1 MVILGSRL
9 SRSTIDGRSS
19 LHSPLIRPSSSAQAI
34 YNRRRATPVAGLLVT
49 QYQRGRAKEY
59 RAIEMLRSEGWTV
72 GRSAGSH
79 SPVDIF
85 AARAGKVL
93 LVQVK
98 SKRARLDN
106 EELRELVKWAR
117 AFNADA
123 EVWHFKG
130 RGNLERRR
138 ISLDGQE

>member
-1 MVILGSRL
+1 MELLRK
-9 SRSTIDGRSS
+9 DGW
-19 LHSPLIRPSSSAQAI
+19 
-34 YNRRRATPVAGLLVT
+34 V
-49 QYQRGRAKEY
+49 
-59 RAIEMLRSEGWTV
+59 V

-85 AARAGKVL
+85 AAKLGITL

-98 SKRARLDN
+98 NGTARLKA
-106 EELRELVKWAR
+106 EEAKELVKWAE

-123 EVWHFKG
+123 EIWHFKG

-138 ISLDGQE
+138 LRARK

>member
-1 MVILGSRL
+1 MQFGRGEFSAR
-9 SRSTIDGRSS
+9 RSGLRIV
-19 LHSPLIRPSSSAQAI
+19 
-34 YNRRRATPVAGLLVT
+34 NRF
-49 QYQRGRAKEY
+49 YERGRAKEY
-59 RAIEMLRSEGWTV
+59 RVMEMLKKDGWVV

-85 AARAGKVL
+85 AAKDGRVL

-98 SKRARLDN
+98 AGTARVAA
-106 EELRELVKWAR
+106 EELRELVKWAE

-130 RGNLERRR
+130 KGNLKKRRVFLAKER
-138 ISLDGQE
+138 E

>member
-1 MVILGSRL
+1 M
-9 SRSTIDGRSS
+9 
-19 LHSPLIRPSSSAQAI
+19 
-34 YNRRRATPVAGLLVT
+34 
-49 QYQRGRAKEY
+49 
-59 RAIEMLRSEGWTV
+59 EMLRTDGWMV
-72 GRSAGSH
+72 ARSAASH

-85 AARAGKVL
+85 AAKLGTTL

-98 SKRARLDN
+98 SGTARVKS
-106 EELRELVKWAR
+106 EEAKELVKWAE

-138 ISLDGQE
+138 LRARK